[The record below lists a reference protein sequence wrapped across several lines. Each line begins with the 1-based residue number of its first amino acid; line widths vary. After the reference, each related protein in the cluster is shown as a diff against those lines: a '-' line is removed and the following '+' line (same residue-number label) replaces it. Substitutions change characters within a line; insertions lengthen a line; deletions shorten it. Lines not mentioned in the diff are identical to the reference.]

1 MKGAPIGLCI
11 LWGCQSTIVSTW
23 VAWSPQLHQLSHCYL
38 WLGPKMVGGNWR
50 ACNLCLL
57 LVCGCDGSYGRN
69 MDIDYAINN
78 KRIDMGAKP
87 YTCEKDNRKKWM
99 TLLSLASGWDEL

>member
-1 MKGAPIGLCI
+1 
-11 LWGCQSTIVSTW
+11 
-23 VAWSPQLHQLSHCYL
+23 
-38 WLGPKMVGGNWR
+38 
-50 ACNLCLL
+50 
-57 LVCGCDGSYGRN
+57 